1 MICDSYCFSLLCLI
15 KSIVITMHFLHHSVC
30 SLCNLIGQ
38 FPSIY
43 HLHLLSLRQSASQE
57 EGYDKVTWTSDTE
70 THPPWL
76 RFHLGISR
84 WELYNRKDP
93 NLAQLTHY
101 LATQHIHSA
110 GEQMRGVGQG
120 GGMTAQC
127 KRGGT
132 INVVCYQHVK
142 YADLHF
148 VSYLGGTFITVKQGC
163 NAQHTKIWLRT
174 WPRLYAVLSLKC

>member
-1 MICDSYCFSLLCLI
+1 MNSDRKQSCVLLFLIALSNKKYCYNNAFSSSQCGLRC
-15 KSIVITMHFLHHSVC
+15 VC
-30 SLCNLIGQ
+30 SLCNFIGQ
-38 FPSIY
+38 FLSIY

-110 GEQMRGVGQG
+110 GEQMSRGGQG

-127 KRGGT
+127 KGGGT
-132 INVVCYQHVK
+132 INVVCYQNVK

-148 VSYLGGTFITVKQGC
+148 VSYLGGTFITVKQPVLQAAML
-163 NAQHTKIWLRT
+163 NT
-174 WPRLYAVLSLKC
+174 PRFD